1 MKRIQLVTVIALALF
16 FAACSSSK
24 EYTGVWVNKEK
35 IQGKTFHNIFI
46 LAMTADIQARNQV
59 ESDLANAA
67 KARGLQA
74 VKSIDVMAPSLNDP
88 KMPAKEDIA
97 NKLKASGCDA
107 IFIVSLLKKEEAA
120 RYTPGTQAYSIM
132 PTYTWSGNYFGYYSN
147 WYPTVSTPGYYTAEK
162 SYFIESNLYDA
173 TSEEIMWSVQSQ
185 VFNPSSLQK
194 FSRSYMTALVK
205 QLESEKLLKQ

>member
-1 MKRIQLVTVIALALF
+1 
-16 FAACSSSK
+16 
-24 EYTGVWVNKEK
+24 
-35 IQGKTFHNIFI
+35 
-46 LAMTADIQARNQV
+46 
-59 ESDLANAA
+59 
-67 KARGLQA
+67 
-74 VKSIDVMAPSLNDP
+74 
-88 KMPAKEDIA
+88 
-97 NKLKASGCDA
+97 
-107 IFIVSLLKKEEAA
+107 
-120 RYTPGTQAYSIM
+120 M